1 MPRNPALQVRLPA
14 SAFERLAYLRTK
26 RHLNV
31 SAWAREVLLDALERD
46 FAEPH
51 TNLATPRGD
60 GRLATSNSLDP
71 LPGWRPARL
80 PGSGWGAACDNPENL
95 PAQLVGLPI
104 RITPRQSPPWI
115 ATVVEVIRCDADRVL
130 VRHTG
135 RPDRNA

>member
-14 SAFERLAYLRTK
+14 SAFERLALLRRK

-31 SAWAREVLLDALERD
+31 SAWARQVLLDALEHD
-46 FAEPH
+46 FPERPA
-51 TNLATPRGD
+51 NLATPRGD
-60 GRLATSNSLDP
+60 GRSAASSSLDP
-71 LPGWRPARL
+71 LPGWRPSRL
-80 PGSGWGAACDNPENL
+80 PGAGWGAACDRPADL

-104 RITPRQSPPWI
+104 RITPRQGLPWI
-115 ATVVEVIRCDADRVL
+115 ATVVEVVRYDPDRVL